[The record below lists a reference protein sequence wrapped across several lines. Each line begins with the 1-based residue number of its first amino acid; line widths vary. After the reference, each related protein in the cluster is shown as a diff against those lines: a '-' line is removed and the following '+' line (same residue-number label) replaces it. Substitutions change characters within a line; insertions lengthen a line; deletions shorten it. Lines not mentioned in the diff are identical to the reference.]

1 MVNENLNIYNIFKSR
16 LSKLKVDDFFD
27 CKMNYEG
34 DQLRCELEYLEEG
47 YSIYEN
53 KLSCIKRIESFDK
66 EKQTESLNNI
76 KRIFEFKDF
85 TEMQKM
91 ITVIS
96 YGALLDNF
104 SYINDRSFDEI
115 IMLSF
120 VSRNL
125 SSEDYNDYMGIISD
139 ESVSKSIIQKSD
151 KLSDRINI
159 AYSIMDSID
168 NCNVIVDSK
177 ENYNFFIDNAL
188 EVVNNYEIS
197 CKQNNK

>member
-1 MVNENLNIYNIFKSR
+1 MNENLNIYNIFKSR

-66 EKQTESLNNI
+66 EKQAESLNNI
-76 KRIFEFKDF
+76 KRIFELENF
-85 TEMQKM
+85 TEIQKM
-91 ITVIS
+91 VTVIS

-104 SYINDRSFDEI
+104 SYINDRSFEEI
-115 IMLSF
+115 VMLS
-120 VSRNL
+120 VASRNL
-125 SSEDYNDYMGIISD
+125 LSEDYIDYMAVISD
-139 ESVSKSIIQKSD
+139 EVVSKSIIQKSE
-151 KLSDRINI
+151 KLSDRLNV
-159 AYSIMDSID
+159 AYNIMDSID

-177 ENYNFFIDNAL
+177 ENYNFLINNAL